1 MSDNDD
7 WRWINKALR
16 KLLLRDLA
24 AGVEVGLVTYSH
36 TAAAQFPLTR
46 VTERARPHLAVLV
59 PDRYKLERGAAGACL
74 LCGLTAALELLGP
87 SKQDGRIVIITRG
100 GAVSPREQLKVAEY
114 AEYYQLRISSLLVT
128 AASAPPQLAPYRHL
142 ASITGGRCSLAAGP
156 GPVRRYRQISAALS
170 AELEHGEVVIHETEV
185 AGGATATTGQFVV
198 DPGASQ
204 NVTFAIFV
212 ADSED
217 HFIRSVTFRQLD
229 TGAVVGPCR
238 ALSTEHDTINMKTV
252 SLGPRRA
259 ASALLT
265 PGRWSYAVQWAG
277 AGPEAA
283 VVVTARPAPHSPRL
297 RVTVWTEGGGA
308 GGGAAV
314 VTPRH
319 PLSAHVMVERG
330 GQPVLGAAV
339 TLLVTLTSP
348 HNSSTTQL
356 PPLQLWDGGGGA
368 ADLVAEDGV
377 YSRYLVRCPGPGL
390 YTLGVAVAG
399 AGGTVVA
406 GAGQHPGQ
414 DCCGSSTLAS
424 RHSAP
429 RTGAF
434 SRLVAGA
441 ASVLVA
447 EVAAG
452 PGDRMPP
459 ARVGDLRAARLPS
472 GGVRLVFTAPGGDW
486 DQGRAQQWLVLRDTD
501 RARLGAAWH
510 QTQVLA
516 TLPAR
521 HEAGATVEEEVE
533 VTLRGSDLY
542 LAVVAVDAAGNAGPV
557 SNIVQCADPRGPART
572 SPSTALA
579 ADSGTSGG
587 EAGGGAWGL
596 VLGLCCGLLLTSL
609 CLVTAVFYFLRCSG
623 PRQPVMVDIGVSEDV
638 TEPDTAS
645 SCSEEIRGMTTEFPL
660 LVGVAALH
668 CPAPAPPTYWSASA
682 LLGEEEGGCSR
693 PGTLTPIREEYLG
706 HFSEAGEA
714 ELHQYTEIS
723 DPGLANLAYTST
735 PLRRPPPPPPPP
747 PVADMAAMDSCSDSA
762 ASSGGGEEA
771 GPAVFSLGVQTVAP
785 SCLAAIRN
793 TTQLAQQQKHSSLV

>member
-36 TAAAQFPLTR
+36 TATAQFPLTR
-46 VTERARPHLAVLV
+46 VTEHTRPHLAVLV
-59 PDRYKLERGAAGACL
+59 PDRYKLERGAAEACL
-74 LCGLTAALELLGP
+74 LCGLTTALELLGP
-87 SKQDGRIVIITRG
+87 NKQDGRIVIITRG
-100 GAVSPREQLKVAEY
+100 GAVSHREQLKVAEY

-128 AASAPPQLAPYRHL
+128 SASAPPQLAPYRHL
-142 ASITGGRCSLAAGP
+142 ASSTSGRCSLAAGP

-170 AELEHGEVVIHETEV
+170 AELENGEIVIHETEV

-198 DPGASQ
+198 DPGASE

-238 ALSTEHDTINMKTV
+238 AVSSEHDTINMKTV

-283 VVVTARPAPHSPRL
+283 VVVTARPAPHSPSL

-339 TLLVTLTSP
+339 TLLVSLTSP
-348 HNSSTTQL
+348 HNGSTTQL
-356 PPLQLWDGGGGA
+356 PPLQLRDGGGGA

-377 YSRYLVRCPGPGL
+377 YSRYLVRYPGPGL

-447 EVAAG
+447 EVPAG
-452 PGDRMPP
+452 AGDRMPP

-472 GGVRLVFTAPGGDW
+472 GGVRLVFTAPGGDY
-486 DQGRAQQWLVLRDTD
+486 DQGRARQWLVLRDTD
-501 RARLGAAWH
+501 RARLGAAWDH
-510 QTQVLA
+510 TQVLA
-516 TLPAR
+516 RLPAR
-521 HEAGATVEEEVE
+521 HEAGATVEEEV
-533 VTLRGSDLY
+533 TLRAGHDFY
-542 LAVVAVDAAGNAGPV
+542 LGVVAVDAAGNAGPV
-557 SNIVQCADPRGPART
+557 SNIVQCADTRGPART

-587 EAGGGAWGL
+587 EAGGGAWVL

-609 CLVTAVFYFLRCSG
+609 CLVTAVLYFLRCSG
-623 PRQPVMVDIGVSEDV
+623 PRQPVMVDIGVSDDV

-645 SCSEEIRGMTTEFPL
+645 RCSEEIRGMTSEFPL
-660 LVGVAALH
+660 LVGVAALD
-668 CPAPAPPTYWSASA
+668 CPAPDTPTYWSASA
-682 LLGEEEGGCSR
+682 LLGEEGGGSR

-706 HFSEAGEA
+706 HFTEAGEA
-714 ELHQYTEIS
+714 DLHQYTEIS

-735 PLRRPPPPPPPP
+735 PLRRPPPPPL
-747 PVADMAAMDSCSDSA
+747 ADMAAMDSCSDSA

-785 SCLAAIRN
+785 SCLAAIRH
-793 TTQLAQQQKHSSLV
+793 TALLAQQQKHSSLV

>member
-36 TAAAQFPLTR
+36 TATAQFPLTR
-46 VTERARPHLAVLV
+46 VTEHTRPHLAVLV
-59 PDRYKLERGAAGACL
+59 PDRYKLERGAAEACL
-74 LCGLTAALELLGP
+74 LCGLTTALELLGP
-87 SKQDGRIVIITRG
+87 NKQDGRIVIITRG
-100 GAVSPREQLKVAEY
+100 GAVSHREQLKVAEY

-128 AASAPPQLAPYRHL
+128 SASAPPQLAPYRHL
-142 ASITGGRCSLAAGP
+142 ASSTSGRCSLAAGP

-170 AELEHGEVVIHETEV
+170 AELENGEIVIHETEV

-198 DPGASQ
+198 DPGASE

-238 ALSTEHDTINMKTV
+238 AVSSEHDTINMKTV
-252 SLGPRRA
+252 SLSPRRA

-283 VVVTARPAPHSPRL
+283 VVVTARPAPHSPSL

-339 TLLVTLTSP
+339 TLLVSLTSP
-348 HNSSTTQL
+348 HNGSTTQL
-356 PPLQLWDGGGGA
+356 PPLQLRDGGGGA

-377 YSRYLVRCPGPGL
+377 YSRYLVRYPGPGL

-434 SRLVAGA
+434 SRMVAGA

-447 EVAAG
+447 EVPAG
-452 PGDRMPP
+452 AGNSMPP
-459 ARVGDLRAARLPS
+459 
-472 GGVRLVFTAPGGDW
+472 PG
-486 DQGRAQQWLVLRDTD
+486 Q
-501 RARLGAAWH
+501 
-510 QTQVLA
+510 
-516 TLPAR
+516 
-521 HEAGATVEEEVE
+521 
-533 VTLRGSDLY
+533 
-542 LAVVAVDAAGNAGPV
+542 
-557 SNIVQCADPRGPART
+557 
-572 SPSTALA
+572 
-579 ADSGTSGG
+579 GTSGRRG
-587 EAGGGAWGL
+587 CPLAGCGWCSPRGGRHRGGGGH
-596 VLGLCCGLLLTSL
+596 
-609 CLVTAVFYFLRCSG
+609 
-623 PRQPVMVDIGVSEDV
+623 
-638 TEPDTAS
+638 
-645 SCSEEIRGMTTEFPL
+645 
-660 LVGVAALH
+660 AA
-668 CPAPAPPTYWSASA
+668 
-682 LLGEEEGGCSR
+682 R
-693 PGTLTPIREEYLG
+693 P
-706 HFSEAGEA
+706 
-714 ELHQYTEIS
+714 
-723 DPGLANLAYTST
+723 
-735 PLRRPPPPPPPP
+735 
-747 PVADMAAMDSCSDSA
+747 
-762 ASSGGGEEA
+762 
-771 GPAVFSLGVQTVAP
+771 
-785 SCLAAIRN
+785 
-793 TTQLAQQQKHSSLV
+793 